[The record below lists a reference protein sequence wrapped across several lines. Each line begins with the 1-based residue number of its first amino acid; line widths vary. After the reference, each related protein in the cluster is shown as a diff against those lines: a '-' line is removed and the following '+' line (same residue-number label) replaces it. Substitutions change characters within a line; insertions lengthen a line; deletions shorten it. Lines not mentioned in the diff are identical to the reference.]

1 MGIGQIGAIR
11 RRAVFLDRDG
21 VLNRAVIRD
30 GKPYPPRTVEELEMV
45 PEAPACLGRL
55 KAAGLLL
62 LVVTNQPDVARG
74 TQTRH
79 TVESI
84 NASLTAR
91 LPLDGFYVCYHDSAD
106 ACHCR
111 KPKPGLLTDAALD
124 HAIDLG
130 ASFMIGDRYRDVEAA
145 QAAGCFSVWIDYGY
159 SERGPTRPADARVQ
173 SLGEATDR
181 ILAVLKNQTE
191 PPYRSEARPER

>member
-1 MGIGQIGAIR
+1 VS

-30 GKPYPPRTVEELEMV
+30 GKPYPPQTVAEVEMM
-45 PEAPACLGRL
+45 PEAPACLAKL
-55 KAAGLLL
+55 KAAGFLL

-74 TQTRH
+74 TQTRE

-84 NASLTAR
+84 NASLAAR
-91 LPLDGFYVCYHDSAD
+91 MPIDGFYVCYHDSAD
-106 ACHCR
+106 GCHCR
-111 KPKPGLLTDAALD
+111 KPKPGLLTDAAAE
-124 HAIDLG
+124 HSIDLA

-159 SERGPTRPADARVQ
+159 AEREPKRPADARVH
-173 SLGEATDR
+173 SITDATDY
-181 ILAVLKNQTE
+181 ILATI
-191 PPYRSEARPER
+191 

>member
-1 MGIGQIGAIR
+1 VGVGEIGVS

-30 GKPYPPRTVEELEMV
+30 GKPYPPQTVAEVEMM
-45 PEAPACLGRL
+45 PEAPACLAKL
-55 KAAGLLL
+55 KAAGFLL

-74 TQTRH
+74 TQTRE

-84 NASLTAR
+84 NASLAAR
-91 LPLDGFYVCYHDSAD
+91 MPIDGFYVCYHDSAD
-106 ACHCR
+106 GCHCR
-111 KPKPGLLTDAALD
+111 KPKPGLLTDAAAE
-124 HAIDLG
+124 HSIDLA

-159 SERGPTRPADARVQ
+159 AEREPKRPADARVH
-173 SLGEATDR
+173 SITDATDY
-181 ILAVLKNQTE
+181 ILATI
-191 PPYRSEARPER
+191 